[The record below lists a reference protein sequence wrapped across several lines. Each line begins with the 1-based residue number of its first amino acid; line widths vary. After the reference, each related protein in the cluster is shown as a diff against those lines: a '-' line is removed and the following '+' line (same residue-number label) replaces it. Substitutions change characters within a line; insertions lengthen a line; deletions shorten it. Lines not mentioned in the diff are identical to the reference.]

1 MPLSATPITPVATYT
16 ANVYPPQSGTAV
28 LAADVEAGE
37 QALANRW
44 AWLMAQPRVIAVEHY
59 GEDDAASAHAAGA
72 LGALVLT
79 GSFANGPAI
88 AVAGPFEVGDI
99 VEIVATCYV
108 QTDTNAPAWV
118 RLGDT
123 AAVPPVALSS
133 CIPES
138 LSGWH
143 NVWTQLV
150 FTVWHEVD
158 TGQEAGITFYLQ
170 ARGNIGQTIQFAK
183 PWNAIVRTWRNI

>member
-16 ANVYPPQSGTAV
+16 ADVYPPQSGTAV

-44 AWLMAQPRVIAVEHY
+44 AWFLAQPRLVAVEHY

-72 LGALVLT
+72 LGSLVLT
-79 GSFANGPAI
+79 GSFANGPAL

-99 VEIVATCYV
+99 VEIAASVYV
-108 QTDTNAPAWV
+108 QTDTNAPAYV

-123 AAVPPVALSS
+123 TAAPAIALSN
-133 CIPES
+133 CIAED
-138 LSGWH
+138 LGGWH
-143 NVWTQLV
+143 NLWTQLV
-150 FTVWHEVD
+150 LHTWHEVQ

-170 ARGNIGQTIQFAK
+170 ARGNIGATILFAK
-183 PWNAIVRTWRNI
+183 PWTAMVRTYRNA

>member
-16 ANVYPPQSGTAV
+16 ADVYPPQSGTAV

-37 QALANRW
+37 QAFANRW
-44 AWLMAQPRVIAVEHY
+44 AWLMAQPRMVAIEHY
-59 GEDDAASAHAAGA
+59 GEDDAASSHAAGA
-72 LGALVLT
+72 LGNLTLT
-79 GSFANGPAI
+79 GSFANGPAL
-88 AVAGPFEVGDI
+88 AVAGPFEVGDL
-99 VEIVATCYV
+99 VEVVAQVYV
-108 QTDTNAPAWV
+108 QTDTIAPAWV

-123 AAVPPVALSS
+123 TASPAIALSH

-143 NVWTQLV
+143 NAWTQIALHA
-150 FTVWHEVD
+150 WHVVQ

-170 ARGNIGQTIQFAK
+170 ARGNVGQVISFAK
-183 PWNAIVRTWRNI
+183 PWTAIVRTYRNA